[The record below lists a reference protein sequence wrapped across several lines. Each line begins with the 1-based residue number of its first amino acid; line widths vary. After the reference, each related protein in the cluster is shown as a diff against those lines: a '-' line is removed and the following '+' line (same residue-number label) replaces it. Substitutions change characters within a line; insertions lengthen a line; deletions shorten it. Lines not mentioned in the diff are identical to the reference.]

1 MEDHRDTDYKAPP
14 YRAYSGAGASL
25 GAAKPA
31 AGAVVHAAAGPA
43 GAAAEVRVDAAQP
56 TTTIAVKLLDGRR
69 ERVVLN
75 LTNTVRDLQAKVAAL
90 NGHQGAPFVLL
101 AGFPPKP
108 LAVAD
113 ATIDGAG
120 LKGAAVTQQKAGV

>member
-14 YRAYSGAGASL
+14 YRAYSGAGSSL
-25 GAAKPA
+25 GGGAAPA
-31 AGAVVHAAAGPA
+31 AGAVVLTGTGPGAG
-43 GAAAEVRVDAAQP
+43 EVHVDAAQP

-75 LTNTVRDLQAKVAAL
+75 LTNTVGDLQRRVAAL
-90 NGHQGAPFVLL
+90 NGHAGAPFVLL

-113 ATIDGAG
+113 ATIGAAG
-120 LKGAAVTQQKAGV
+120 LKGAAVTQQKVG